1 MSERKNNLELLNRRR
16 SSSKSVSTASSNPAR
31 VSVSSSGNTS
41 PINTIA
47 GRSSTQSVIVVRA
60 PSFLTPTNVRKIS
73 KSGSEK
79 SEHSDKSL
87 KSEKSVKSDKS
98 RQSNKRRGLTTSFL
112 RRKRVEYAGI
122 FIVFFLKAKN
132 FDIIVSTDF
141 NRIFIFCDLFCE
153 FHTFI

>member
-1 MSERKNNLELLNRRR
+1 MSDRKNNLELLNRRR
-16 SSSKSVSTASSNPAR
+16 SSPRSISAASSNLAR
-31 VSVSSSGNTS
+31 ISVSSSGNTS

-47 GRSSTQSVIVVRA
+47 ERSLTQSVIVVRA

-79 SEHSDKSL
+79 SEHSEKSI
-87 KSEKSVKSDKS
+87 KSEKSVKSDRS

-122 FIVFFLKAKN
+122 LVAVFFFFFLNKRKVL
-132 FDIIVSTDF
+132 FGGF
-141 NRIFIFCDLFCE
+141 NYL
-153 FHTFI
+153 

>member
-16 SSSKSVSTASSNPAR
+16 SSSRSISVTSTNPAR

-47 GRSSTQSVIVVRA
+47 GRTSTQSVIVVRA

-79 SEHSDKSL
+79 SEHSEKSL

-122 FIVFFLKAKN
+122 L
-132 FDIIVSTDF
+132 
-141 NRIFIFCDLFCE
+141 
-153 FHTFI
+153 